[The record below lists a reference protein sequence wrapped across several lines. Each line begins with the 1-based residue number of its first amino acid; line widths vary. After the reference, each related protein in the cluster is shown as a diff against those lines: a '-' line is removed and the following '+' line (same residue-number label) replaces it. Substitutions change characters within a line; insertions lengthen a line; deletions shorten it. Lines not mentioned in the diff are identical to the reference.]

1 MSEPSIL
8 RELIEAAPEIP
19 DDFGKNTREMVA
31 LRCLEDLFCRSDNGV
46 ANDVTSK
53 ELKVTFDLSESC
65 EDVLQS
71 ILQETTVSDL
81 NRGGPELLKW
91 DIQPFHYA

>member
-1 MSEPSIL
+1 M
-8 RELIEAAPEIP
+8 IEAAPEIP
-19 DDFGKNTREMVA
+19 DVFGKNTREMLA
-31 LRCLEDLFCRSDNGV
+31 LRCLEDLFCRGDNGV

-71 ILQETTVSDL
+71 ILQEVIRFTISAFTCKKFGFEFL
-81 NRGGPELLKW
+81 
-91 DIQPFHYA
+91 